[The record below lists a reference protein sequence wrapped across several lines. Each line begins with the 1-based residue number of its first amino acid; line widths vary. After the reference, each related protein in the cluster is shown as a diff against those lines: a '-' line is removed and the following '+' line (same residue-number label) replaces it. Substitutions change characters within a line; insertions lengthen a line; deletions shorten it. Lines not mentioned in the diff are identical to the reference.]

1 MAALNKTYKIFRTW
15 YLRLCAVP
23 PAAFAGII
31 LWVESQP
38 QQGWGGGWA
47 AGAALS
53 SVMPS
58 VITLSAVMAL
68 LGASL
73 VLWAKYLGE
82 SFTYLLLGTL
92 LSGSVAGLVLVYL
105 LFR

>member
-1 MAALNKTYKIFRTW
+1 MNGANKLYKVLRIW
-15 YLRLCAVP
+15 YLWLCVVP
-23 PAAFAGII
+23 PAAFVGMI

-47 AGAALS
+47 VGAGLS

-58 VITLSAVMAL
+58 VIALSVVMAL
-68 LGASL
+68 LGATL

-82 SFTYLLLGTL
+82 RVTYLLLGTL
-92 LSGSVAGLVLVYL
+92 VSGSVVGFVLIRL
-105 LFR
+105 AFR